1 MKGGDRVV
9 DRVDLEEKGMGWA
22 IEATLGFVAGVGA
35 LAAILIR
42 AKRKQEGE

>member
-1 MKGGDRVV
+1 MKGGDRL
-9 DRVDLEEKGMGWA
+9 DMVDLEEKGMGWA
-22 IEATLGFVAGVGA
+22 IAATLGFVAGVGA

>member
-1 MKGGDRVV
+1 MKGGDRLV
-9 DRVDLEEKGMGWA
+9 DIEEKGRGWA
-22 IEATLGFVAGVGA
+22 IAATLGFVAGVGA